1 MRIAVTGPESSGKS
15 TLCEAL
21 AKIYTGVSIPEYAR
35 EYLLERGGIYFQRDL
50 DVIATGQV
58 KSWENN
64 SSTEFTFFDTEMLV
78 MKIWSNYKYGACSE
92 LIMNHLNE
100 QRFDHYFVCRPD
112 IPWEYDPLR
121 ENSSNRDELFEIYLK
136 ELKNHRFNFTI
147 VEGDVDNRLKTCK
160 EVIQKLSLPHL

>member
-21 AKIYTGVSIPEYAR
+21 AILYNGVAIPEYAR
-35 EYLLERGGIYFQRDL
+35 EYLLKCGGIYFQRDL
-50 DVIATGQV
+50 DIIATGQV
-58 KSWENN
+58 ESWDN
-64 SSTEFTFFDTEMLV
+64 SSSAEFIFCDTEMLV
-78 MKIWSNYKYGACSE
+78 MKIWSNYKYGECSE
-92 LIMNHLNE
+92 LIMNHLKE
-100 QRFDHYFVCRPD
+100 QTFDHYFVCSPD